1 MVALV
6 LMCPKCWHLISLVS
20 ASPLSLAGTWPL
32 EARSAQP
39 VMAALISLSQSAQH
53 PIQYISYSSYFLG
66 NNFCLDLAAFISL
79 VHFDQLAQHPI
90 SIYFMAEIFSA
101 HNFDFLFIANMFA
114 YMWRPSSYLIN
125 ACSKEYLFQPFDIW
139 WIMWWWEYS
148 GLLPHHEREQ
158 E

>member
-1 MVALV
+1 MLAS
-6 LMCPKCWHLISLVS
+6 HLISLRIPALIGRDLAARGAQRAACDGGSHLSQPVS
-20 ASPLSLAGTWPL
+20 AAS
-32 EARSAQP
+32 
-39 VMAALISLSQSAQH
+39 H
-53 PIQYISYSSYFLG
+53 PIYFIQFLFLG

-79 VHFDQLAQHPI
+79 VYFDQLAQHPI

-101 HNFDFLFIANMFA
+101 HNFDFLFFANMFA

-139 WIMWWWEYS
+139 WIMWWEYS